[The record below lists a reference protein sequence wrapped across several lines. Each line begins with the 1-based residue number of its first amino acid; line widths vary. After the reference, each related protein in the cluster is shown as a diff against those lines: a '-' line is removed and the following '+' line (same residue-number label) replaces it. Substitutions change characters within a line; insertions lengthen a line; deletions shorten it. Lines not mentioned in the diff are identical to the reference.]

1 VPTSITRTPKPR
13 SEIVPTTEFEVAVV
27 GLGGIGSG
35 AVYWAAKRSGA
46 GVVGLERFEFGHERG
61 ASQDHSRII
70 RLSYHRPEYVR
81 FARDSYA
88 AWSDVEEA
96 SGEQLVTRTGGLDLY
111 PESATGWIEEYVGS
125 LEEVG
130 GIPFE
135 WLEASETMKRWPQWR
150 LADDVRVMYQEDSG
164 FVAAAKASA
173 AHRRLAESMGATLVP
188 NARVISVR
196 ELDGLYEL
204 TTDSAVYRAERII
217 VTTDAWT
224 NELLEQLWRPINL
237 VVTQEQVAYYVSKDP
252 EQFSPDRFPV
262 WIWMGEPSFYGVP
275 AFGEPGPKIGRDVG
289 GPEVTGDDRSLEPRA
304 DYSEALDA
312 FMRERLPGGFGPHLM
327 QKTCLYTMTPDRD
340 FVLDLLPGHQRVAVG
355 QGAAHAFKF
364 ASVFGKSLVELV
376 YEGKAESDV
385 DAWSIERDILTMVN
399 PPRSL
404 TM

>member
-1 VPTSITRTPKPR
+1 M
-13 SEIVPTTEFEVAVV
+13 
-27 GLGGIGSG
+27 
-35 AVYWAAKRSGA
+35 
-46 GVVGLERFEFGHERG
+46 VGLERFELGHERG

-111 PESATGWIEEYVGS
+111 PTSAAGWIEDYVGS

-135 WLEASETMKRWPQWR
+135 WLDASEAMKRWPQWR
-150 LADDVRVMYQEDSG
+150 LSDDIRVMYQKDSG

-173 AHRRLAESMGATLVP
+173 SHRQLAESMGAALVAD
-188 NARVISVR
+188 ARVNGIR
-196 ELDGLYEL
+196 EVAGLYEL
-204 TTDSAVYRAERII
+204 TTDSAVYRAERVI
-217 VTTDAWT
+217 VATDAWT

-237 VVTQEQVAYYVSKDP
+237 VVTQEQVAYYNSKDVA
-252 EQFSPDRFPV
+252 QFSPDRFPV

-289 GPEVTGDDRSLEPRA
+289 GPEVTGDDRSFEPRA

-312 FMRERLPGGFGPHLM
+312 FMRERLPGGFGPHLV

-340 FVLDLLPGHQRVAVG
+340 FILDLVPGHERVAVG

-364 ASVFGKSLVELV
+364 ASVFGKSLVELAFD
-376 YEGKAESDV
+376 GKAQSDIAPWTI
-385 DAWSIERDILTMVN
+385 DREILTAAD
-399 PPRSL
+399 PPRSWYG
-404 TM
+404 

>member
-1 VPTSITRTPKPR
+1 
-13 SEIVPTTEFEVAVV
+13 
-27 GLGGIGSG
+27 
-35 AVYWAAKRSGA
+35 
-46 GVVGLERFEFGHERG
+46 
-61 ASQDHSRII
+61 
-70 RLSYHRPEYVR
+70 
-81 FARDSYA
+81 
-88 AWSDVEEA
+88 
-96 SGEQLVTRTGGLDLY
+96 VTRTGGLDLY
-111 PESATGWIEEYVGS
+111 PESATGWIDDYVGS
-125 LEEVG
+125 LDEVG

-135 WLEASETMKRWPQWR
+135 WLDASETMKRWPQWR
-150 LADDVRVMYQEDSG
+150 LSDDIRVMYQEDSG
-164 FVAAAKASA
+164 FVAAANASA
-173 AHRRLAESMGATLVP
+173 AHRRMAESMGATLVP
-188 NARVISVR
+188 NARVTGVR
-196 ELDGLYEL
+196 EVGGMYEL

-237 VVTQEQVAYYVSKDP
+237 VVTQEQVAYYDSA
-252 EQFSPDRFPV
+252 EAAQFSPDRFPV

-289 GPEVTGDDRSLEPRA
+289 GPEVTGDDRSFEPRA

-312 FMRERLPGGFGPHLM
+312 FMRQRLPGGYGQHLM

-340 FVLDLLPGHQRVAVG
+340 FVLDLVPGHQRAAVG

-385 DAWSIERDILTMVN
+385 DAWSIERDILTMEN